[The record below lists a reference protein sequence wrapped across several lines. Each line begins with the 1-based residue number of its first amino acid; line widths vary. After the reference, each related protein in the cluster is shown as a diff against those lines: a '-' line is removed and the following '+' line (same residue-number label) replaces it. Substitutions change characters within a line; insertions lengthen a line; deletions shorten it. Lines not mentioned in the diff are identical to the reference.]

1 MDAAPDTSLLALSA
15 PGKVGAQAVNL
26 LDSNANNS
34 NKQSFTVLLRG
45 ELSAADAASASTDA
59 GPSLPTTAFRSA
71 HLEPVDSALQ
81 AGLEDIPPDA
91 GKSESG
97 KTLPAEIAALPLS
110 GTNSEASAIAKEKNV
125 VAGVPGFA
133 EASLQEPGI
142 ARQEQAAALEN
153 RITVLGQN
161 ATDPATSRESKT
173 APEGLDLNKGLA
185 RQNESA
191 TALDSKAERAQL
203 AGSNRVD
210 EGVLFR
216 QQDAGNSIPVSKSG
230 LTSESKVDVELRSSA
245 DMLNGRSPDQ
255 QTGLQSLLSNSS
267 TAVKAQSLHI
277 NTPMQADSAW
287 ANAFSEKISWLIGKG
302 EQSATIQLAP
312 EELGKLQLRITMN
325 QGGTQIE
332 VHARNQNTAELMEAM
347 LPKLQTSL
355 ESQGIRMDEVKFSQ
369 VPLDTGSEFS
379 RQLAQEG
386 KAHSDAGQG
395 STEPEAASVDSGEED
410 VALESSLSSPA
421 GVDYYA

>member
-26 LDSNANNS
+26 LDSSANNY
-34 NKQSFTVLLRG
+34 NKQSFTVILRG
-45 ELSAADAASASTDA
+45 ELSAADAASASTDS
-59 GPSLPTTAFRSA
+59 GPRLPTTAFRSA

-81 AGLEDIPPDA
+81 AGLEDIPPDT

-97 KTLPAEIAALPLS
+97 KTLPADNAALPLA
-110 GTNSEASAIAKEKNV
+110 GKASDAGVIAEEKNV

-133 EASLQEPGI
+133 EASLQERGL

-161 ATDPATSRESKT
+161 ATDPATSRESKI

-185 RQNESA
+185 RQNEST
-191 TALDSKAERAQL
+191 TALDSKAERLQL
-203 AGSNRVD
+203 SGSNRAE

-230 LTSESKVDVELRSSA
+230 LTSESKVDVELRSPA

-255 QTGLQSLLSNSS
+255 QAGLQSLLSNNS
-267 TAVKAQSLHI
+267 TAPKVQPLYI
-277 NTPMQADSAW
+277 NTPMQADSNW
-287 ANAFSEKISWLIGKG
+287 ANAFSEKISWLLGKG

-312 EELGKLQLRITMN
+312 EKLGKLQLRITMN

-355 ESQGIRMDEVKFSQ
+355 ENQGIRMDEVKFSQ

-386 KAHSDAGQG
+386 HARNDARQG
-395 STEPEAASVDSGEED
+395 TEAETTSADTAED
-410 VALESSLSSPA
+410 EVELESSLLSPA